1 MNVIPITKFALT
13 ETLKLKLM
21 PTSCFFL
28 LHFQQKYERLATGSI
43 PIESYLHEHLAEH
56 LNSEIVLQTI
66 TDLAS
71 AMVWLRST
79 FLYVRALGAP
89 VRYGLPAAKDK
100 AQIERNLEGDET
112 TCQSWTI
119 KILTLFFLELCRTVL
134 NALEKYSAIAI
145 VAKDQG
151 GGSDG
156 GDDGLRLSS
165 TLYGRLMAHYC
176 ISFQTVK
183 LLRKVS
189 CGTVWFGLSLFIYTW
204 VEICDGKVMNF
215 IEDFARR
222 FQSTQENIFRTVA
235 LTQKS
240 VTITQF

>member
-1 MNVIPITKFALT
+1 MFCFLCSQFFTFFFLFFFSICLVQLSQSPFLALALCVMNVIPITKFVLT

-119 KILTLFFLELCRTVL
+119 KILTLFF
-134 NALEKYSAIAI
+134 
-145 VAKDQG
+145 
-151 GGSDG
+151 
-156 GDDGLRLSS
+156 
-165 TLYGRLMAHYC
+165 
-176 ISFQTVK
+176 
-183 LLRKVS
+183 
-189 CGTVWFGLSLFIYTW
+189 
-204 VEICDGKVMNF
+204 
-215 IEDFARR
+215 
-222 FQSTQENIFRTVA
+222 FRTLPHRA
-235 LTQKS
+235 ECPGEILRNCDRRERS
-240 VTITQF
+240 RRRIRRWG